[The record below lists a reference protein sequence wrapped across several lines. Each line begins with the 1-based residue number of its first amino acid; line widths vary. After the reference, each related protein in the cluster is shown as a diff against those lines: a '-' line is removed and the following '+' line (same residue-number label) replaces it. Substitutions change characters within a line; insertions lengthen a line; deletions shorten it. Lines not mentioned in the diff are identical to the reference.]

1 MPKEHMTLFSL
12 EFVVLLFAAIVLYF
26 IIPLKWRWTVLLAA
40 SAVFYFY
47 GGIGTGYFMILA
59 TVCVY
64 FIARWL
70 DKFNTQQ
77 TEYFKANPDI
87 DKEEKKKYRLNIQH
101 TKRLILAVGL
111 IICFGFLIA
120 LKYFNF
126 LWGQVFSIF
135 GIAEKAPRIDIALP
149 LGISFY
155 TLQATSYI
163 IDVYRG
169 KYAAEKNFFKVALF
183 VMFFP
188 QMIQGPIGR
197 FNQLG
202 PQLFE
207 GRKFD
212 FLRLKM
218 GLQLMLWG
226 LMKKFMF
233 AEYTAVI
240 ADEIFNNYTEY
251 SGLLI
256 FVGSIA
262 YGLQVYADFSGG
274 MDIVRGAAQIFGI
287 DLAVNFER
295 PYFARSLAEFWR
307 RWHITLGAW
316 MREYVFYPLSLSK
329 AFTKLGKATKKV
341 FGNNFGLKLPT
352 FLASFIAFF
361 LVGVW
366 HGSDNKY
373 VIYGLWNSVII
384 TSSIML
390 EPVYLKIEEK
400 LHIKTEMFGWKFFQ
414 IVRTFI
420 IVSIGRIFSRADT
433 LAVSFEMIKKM
444 FSTFNIWT
452 LTDNTIPGFFTA
464 EREFAFV
471 VFMGLVIF
479 AVSLAQEKGIK
490 IRETLEKQ
498 NVLFRWFVI
507 ISAVLALLIFG
518 KYGAGY
524 SAVNFV
530 YQQF

>member
-1 MPKEHMTLFSL
+1 MTLFSL

-26 IIPLKWRWTVLLAA
+26 IIPLKWRWTVLLTA

-47 GGIGTGYFMILA
+47 GGVGTGYFMIWA
-59 TVCVY
+59 TICVY
-64 FIARWL
+64 FIALWL
-70 DKFNTQQ
+70 DKYNIRQK
-77 TEYFKANPDI
+77 EYFKENPDI
-87 DKEEKKKYRLNIQH
+87 DKEEKKTYRLKIQH
-101 TKRLILAVGL
+101 TKRLILALGL
-111 IICFGFLIA
+111 VFCFGILIV

-126 LWGQVFSIF
+126 LSEQVFSIF
-135 GIAEKAPRIDIALP
+135 GNTDNAPRINLALP

-169 KYAAEKNFFKVALF
+169 KYAAEKNMFKVALF

-197 FNQLG
+197 FNQLN

-207 GRKFD
+207 GHKFD
-212 FLRLKM
+212 FTRLKM

-233 AEYTAVI
+233 AEYTAVL
-240 ADEIFNNYTEY
+240 ANEIFNNYTKY

-274 MDIVRGAAQIFGI
+274 IDIVRGASHIFGI
-287 DLAVNFER
+287 ELAVNFER

-316 MREYVFYPLSLSK
+316 MKDYVFYPLSLSK
-329 AFTKLGKATKKV
+329 AFTKLGKATKKI

-352 FLASFIAFF
+352 FLASFVAFF

-390 EPVYLKIEEK
+390 EPVYKKIEEK
-400 LHIKTEMFGWKFFQ
+400 MHIKTEAFGWKFFQ
-414 IVRTFI
+414 IIRTFV

-433 LAVSFEMIKKM
+433 LATAFKMIKKM
-444 FSTFNIWT
+444 FSAFNIWN
-452 LTDNTIPGFFTA
+452 LTDDTLPKMFPSEKEFT
-464 EREFAFV
+464 FMI
-471 VFMGLVIF
+471 FMGIVIF

-498 NVLFRWFVI
+498 NVLFRWLVI
-507 ISAVLALLIFG
+507 ISAILALLIFG
-518 KYGAGY
+518 RYGAGY
-524 SAVNFV
+524 SASEFI